1 MSLPAGQLAFG
12 PVHCA
17 WQPHRHGTPAEPHVR
32 DWLSQPMGAE
42 AMTLAFARSERG
54 RPSLVAPHA
63 GVDVNWSHSG
73 DGLLMA
79 YGTGVRLGVDLET
92 LRPRP
97 RALALA
103 RRFFTAREADL
114 LATLPGA
121 AREHAFTRL
130 WCAKEA
136 VLKAH
141 GYGLAFGLDRL
152 RFELRDDAWQLVA
165 CDPALG
171 APADWTLHA
180 FAPGPGYLAT
190 VAWRPLL

>member
-1 MSLPAGQLAFG
+1 MPLPTGQLTLGA
-12 PVHCA
+12 VQCA

-32 DWLSQPMGAE
+32 AWLSRPLGAE
-42 AMTLAFARSERG
+42 AAALAFARSARG
-54 RPSLVAPHA
+54 RPSLAAPHA

-79 YGTGVRLGVDLET
+79 FGARVRLGVDLEIV
-92 LRPRP
+92 RPRP

-103 RRFFTAREADL
+103 QRFFTANEADR
-114 LATLPGA
+114 LATLPDA
-121 AREHAFTRL
+121 AQQHAFTRL

-152 RFELRDDAWQLVA
+152 RFDLCDDRWQLVA
-165 CDPALG
+165 CDQALG
-171 APADWTLHA
+171 APTDWTLHA
-180 FAPGPGYLAT
+180 FAPGPDYLAT
-190 VAWRPLL
+190 IAWRPL